1 MTMWIKF
8 FKSVIKGEW
17 KLSPM
22 SWLAVIGTLI
32 YVVSPIDLIPELF
45 LPFVGYID
53 DLGVWGIFTVL
64 VAREKAEWEA
74 SLGGGS
80 LRDGSIEI

>member
-1 MTMWIKF
+1 MQMWIRF
-8 FKSVIKGEW
+8 FKAILKGEW

-22 SWLAVIGTLI
+22 SWLAAIGMLI
-32 YVVSPIDLIPELF
+32 YVVSPIDLIPELV

-64 VAREKAEWEA
+64 VAREKNEWEA
-74 SLGGGS
+74 SL
-80 LRDGSIEI
+80 REGSIEI